1 MQNIYI
7 FYFLS
12 SNHAKYF
19 FIMQNIYIFYFL
31 SSNHAKYV
39 FIYYAHINAHLQTFC
54 QPNPLD
60 VFVCVYIYMYVYI

>member
-1 MQNIYI
+1 MQNV
-7 FYFLS
+7 
-12 SNHAKYF
+12 
-19 FIMQNIYIFYFL
+19 YIFYFL

-60 VFVCVYIYMYVYI
+60 VFVCVYMCIYKSCTVK